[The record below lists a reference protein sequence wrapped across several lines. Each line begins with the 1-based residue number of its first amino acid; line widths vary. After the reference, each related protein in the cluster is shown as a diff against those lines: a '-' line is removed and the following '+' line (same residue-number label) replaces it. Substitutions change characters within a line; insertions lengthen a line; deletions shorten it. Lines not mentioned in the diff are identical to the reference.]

1 MRKYQYVPSDKDDS
15 ESEEE
20 EGKPDAAEVAEP
32 VAAKVEDGKVKEV
45 LAFIE
50 PTTPIKPTTPFSLGL
65 AGEPTPS
72 QQSSAKR
79 TRTDFEAFISKE
91 DVDLMYEAQE
101 NVKRAKLA
109 YDSAV
114 VEEKKFKIKL
124 INSIFK
130 I

>member
-1 MRKYQYVPSDKDDS
+1 MPK
-15 ESEEE
+15 
-20 EGKPDAAEVAEP
+20 VA
-32 VAAKVEDGKVKEV
+32 
-45 LAFIE
+45 E
-50 PTTPIKPTTPFSLGL
+50 PTTPIKPVTPFGLGL

-130 I
+130 IQEEDKSGNDAWTTV